1 MKYYK
6 FIANTPFVGTESEYY
21 TFFKEEPLECELEE
35 LAEEYR
41 IENAERFSYL
51 VTGWED
57 AEDEEEREREEEE
70 LEDYFDNCECEYFEI
85 SREEYEE
92 NS

>member
-6 FIANTPFVGTESEYY
+6 FIANTPFAGTESEYY
-21 TFFKEEPLECELEE
+21 IFFKEEPSEYELEE

-41 IENAERFSYL
+41 METAENFSHYC
-51 VTGWED
+51 TDWED
-57 AEDEEEREREEEE
+57 EEDEEE
-70 LEDYFDNCECEYFEI
+70 LENYYESCECEYFEI